1 MEMNNLIKTM
11 NTSQGVTVQVDEL
24 SRLHGEI
31 VMMRRMFRKILEID
45 ILSDRDNKAMRDM
58 VRIAEIALGEQRE

>member
-1 MEMNNLIKTM
+1 M

-45 ILSDRDNKAMRDM
+45 ILSDRDNKAMREM
-58 VRIAEIALGEQRE
+58 VRIAEIALGEQSE

>member
-1 MEMNNLIKTM
+1 VRMNNNI
-11 NTSQGVTVQVDEL
+11 GVTVQVDEL

-45 ILSDRDNKAMRDM
+45 ILSDRDNAAMRDM
-58 VRIAEIALGEQRE
+58 VRIAEIALGIQKL

>member
-1 MEMNNLIKTM
+1 M
-11 NTSQGVTVQVDEL
+11 NTNQGVTVQVDEL

>member
-1 MEMNNLIKTM
+1 MRMNNNI
-11 NTSQGVTVQVDEL
+11 GVTVQVDEL

-45 ILSDRDNKAMRDM
+45 ILSDRDNAAMRDM
-58 VRIAEIALGEQRE
+58 VRIAEIALGIQKL

>member
-1 MEMNNLIKTM
+1 MNNNI
-11 NTSQGVTVQVDEL
+11 GVTVQVDEL

-31 VMMRRMFRKILEID
+31 VMMKRMFRKILEID

-58 VRIAEIALGEQRE
+58 VRIAEIALGIQKL

>member
-1 MEMNNLIKTM
+1 MNNNI
-11 NTSQGVTVQVDEL
+11 GVTVQVDEL

-45 ILSDRDNKAMRDM
+45 ILSDRDNAAMRDM
-58 VRIAEIALGEQRE
+58 VRIAEIALGIQKL

>member
-1 MEMNNLIKTM
+1 M

-45 ILSDRDNKAMRDM
+45 ILSDRDNKAMREM
-58 VRIAEIALGEQRE
+58 VRIAEIALGIQKL

>member
-1 MEMNNLIKTM
+1 M

-58 VRIAEIALGEQRE
+58 VRIAEIALGIHKI

>member
-1 MEMNNLIKTM
+1 MTNNT
-11 NTSQGVTVQVDEL
+11 GVTVQIDEL

-31 VMMRRMFRKILEID
+31 VMYRRMFRKILEID

-58 VRIAEIALGEQRE
+58 VKIAEIALGIQKL

>member
-1 MEMNNLIKTM
+1 M

-58 VRIAEIALGEQRE
+58 VRIAEIALGIQKL

>member
-1 MEMNNLIKTM
+1 M

>member
-1 MEMNNLIKTM
+1 M
-11 NTSQGVTVQVDEL
+11 NTNQGVTVQVDEL

-45 ILSDRDNKAMRDM
+45 ILSDRDNKAMREM
-58 VRIAEIALGEQRE
+58 VRIAEIALGEQSE

>member
-1 MEMNNLIKTM
+1 M

-58 VRIAEIALGEQRE
+58 VKIAEIALGIQKL

>member
-1 MEMNNLIKTM
+1 MTNN
-11 NTSQGVTVQVDEL
+11 NGVVVQVDEL

-31 VMMRRMFRKILEID
+31 VMMKRMFRKILEID

-58 VRIAEIALGEQRE
+58 VRIAEIALGIQKL